1 MTLYDFLINEKG
13 YTEAEAEETVFR
25 YEYSLEKPEQ
35 VKKDIHEY
43 NEKFYIKFV
52 KD

>member
-1 MTLYDFLINEKG
+1 MTLCDFLINEKG

-25 YEYSLEKPEQ
+25 YEYSLPKPEQ
-35 VKKDIHEY
+35 VIKDIHEY
-43 NEKFYIKFV
+43 NKRFYIKFV

>member
-1 MTLYDFLINEKG
+1 MSLFDFLVNEKN

-35 VKKDIHEY
+35 VKKDIKEW

-52 KD
+52 K